1 MKPKVDEVEAA
12 AAPPGSA
19 PSEAL
24 GPPVPPH
31 LAAGPSGRAPD
42 GGRAAP
48 GGDGGGR
55 GGVHERGGMSDAAI
69 VRQLALYLL
78 PKDNPE
84 YRWRVATALA
94 LLVGAKALN
103 VAVRAGSGT
112 AMW

>member
-1 MKPKVDEVEAA
+1 VEAT
-12 AAPPGSA
+12 AAPAGSA

-24 GPPVPPH
+24 GPPVPPQP
-31 LAAGPSGRAPD
+31 AASPSGRTASGAA
-42 GGRAAP
+42 GG
-48 GGDGGGR
+48 GGGR

-69 VRQLALYLL
+69 IRQLALYLL

-103 VAVRAGSGT
+103 VAVRRKAVLSRVMM
-112 AMW
+112 ACYM

>member
-1 MKPKVDEVEAA
+1 MKPKVDEVEAT

-24 GPPVPPH
+24 GPPVPTH

-42 GGRAAP
+42 GAGGA
-48 GGDGGGR
+48 GGDAGGR
-55 GGVHERGGMSDAAI
+55 GVHERGGMSDAAI
-69 VRQLALYLL
+69 IRQLAVYLL

-103 VAVRAGSGT
+103 VAVGAGT
-112 AMW
+112 QCCFRV